1 MSAANDEITRLG
13 ESVARVTAVSG
24 VTMEEAAAALRTLG
38 VGVADTMKTFES
50 FRKAM
55 EGVEFLQVHEEKQD
69 GDTRPYNRF
78 REVRKA
84 HGYYVSR
91 TRKSVP
97 AKTKKEFKE
106 KLKIESTK
114 CKARNSFMA
123 LWHTTPQRNFARA
136 RR

>member
-13 ESVARVTAVSG
+13 ESVARVTTASG

-38 VGVADTMKTFES
+38 MVDTMKTFES
-50 FRKAM
+50 FRKVM
-55 EGVEFLQVHEEKQD
+55 KEVEFLGVHEEKQD

-91 TRKSVP
+91 IRKSVS

-114 CKARNSFMA
+114 CKTRNHFMA
-123 LWHTTPQRNFARA
+123 LLHTAPQRNFARA